1 MACSACSKR
10 KQAVRRPTTTT
21 SGSTNT
27 AAAKA
32 EPLRAKVRYTG
43 R

>member
-10 KQAVRRPTTTT
+10 KQAVKRPTTSSNTQ
-21 SGSTNT
+21 NT
-27 AAAKA
+27 AAKKA

>member
-10 KQAVRRPTTTT
+10 KQAVKRPTTPTT
-21 SGSTNT
+21 QNT
-27 AAAKA
+27 AAQKA